1 MRKSCFPEGRGV
13 DGLKVVEGEKSRNG
27 SSACEDSR
35 GGKEVWHFLLCDG
48 SESLSSV
55 SSNQFTAPTSNTPQF
70 CVLGTHNGF
79 FVSDFYRIEQ
89 WRVL

>member
-35 GGKEVWHFLLCDG
+35 GGKEVRRFLQRDEGGL
-48 SESLSSV
+48 LSSI
-55 SSNQFTAPTSNTPQF
+55 SSKSIYSSDIKHTSI
-70 CVLGTHNGF
+70 LH
-79 FVSDFYRIEQ
+79 S
-89 WRVL
+89 